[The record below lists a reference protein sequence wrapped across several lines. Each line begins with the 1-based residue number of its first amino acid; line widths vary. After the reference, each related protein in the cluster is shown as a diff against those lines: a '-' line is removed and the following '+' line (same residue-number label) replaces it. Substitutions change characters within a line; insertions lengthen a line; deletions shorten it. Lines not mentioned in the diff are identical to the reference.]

1 MWSEV
6 SYIRF
11 VHAMQLLLD
20 DSVRLLQRLGKNLI
34 IPSLR
39 FPAALGE
46 RRSKDWTQKNQGVSG
61 VFVYFSVEGI
71 SKGVRSLF
79 LPKNSTQQIWP
90 RLAQNMTSE
99 EICFFFLPLVPT
111 NWGPNQ
117 TKRYATTFHTPCE
130 QGLAQSFFA
139 RSLAER
145 IILFQRD
152 WSFKTLYFR
161 TIRF

>member
-1 MWSEV
+1 
-6 SYIRF
+6 
-11 VHAMQLLLD
+11 MQLLLD

-99 EICFFFLPLVPT
+99 EICFFFFCPLSQLTEGLIRLNVMLPHFIHHASKVSL
-111 NWGPNQ
+111 NL
-117 TKRYATTFHTPCE
+117 FL
-130 QGLAQSFFA
+130 LAV
-139 RSLAER
+139 
-145 IILFQRD
+145 
-152 WSFKTLYFR
+152 
-161 TIRF
+161 